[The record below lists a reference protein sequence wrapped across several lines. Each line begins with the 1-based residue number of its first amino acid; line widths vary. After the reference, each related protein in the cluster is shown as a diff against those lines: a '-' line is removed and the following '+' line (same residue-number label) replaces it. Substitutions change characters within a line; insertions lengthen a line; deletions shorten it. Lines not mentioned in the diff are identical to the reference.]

1 MSAAAAQLSAA
12 GVGVEFVG
20 VKALTDVSIS
30 FQPGEI
36 LGLIGPNGAGK
47 TTLVNVLSGF
57 QRPSTGRVLLG
68 ERDVTGWSPQR
79 LAGHRLGRTFQSV
92 RLFGRL
98 TVLENVLS
106 GAVAGGLRMR
116 AARTFAWELLD
127 RMHLTH
133 AAQLMGEA
141 LPHGVERRVGI
152 VRALAARPAFLLLDE
167 PAAGLNE
174 HETGEL
180 KALLATLP
188 ADFDVGLLVIEHDM
202 TLVLGLCHRIHV
214 LDYGR
219 TLAEGTPEQIRHDPA
234 VIEAYLGTSAG
245 GGSAAC

>member
-1 MSAAAAQLSAA
+1 
-12 GVGVEFVG
+12 
-20 VKALTDVSIS
+20 
-30 FQPGEI
+30 
-36 LGLIGPNGAGK
+36 
-47 TTLVNVLSGF
+47 
-57 QRPSTGRVLLG
+57 
-68 ERDVTGWSPQR
+68 
-79 LAGHRLGRTFQSV
+79 
-92 RLFGRL
+92 
-98 TVLENVLS
+98 
-106 GAVAGGLRMR
+106 
-116 AARTFAWELLD
+116 
-127 RMHLTH
+127 MHLTH

-174 HETGEL
+174 HETAEL

-219 TLAEGTPEQIRHDPA
+219 TLAEGTPEEIRHDPA